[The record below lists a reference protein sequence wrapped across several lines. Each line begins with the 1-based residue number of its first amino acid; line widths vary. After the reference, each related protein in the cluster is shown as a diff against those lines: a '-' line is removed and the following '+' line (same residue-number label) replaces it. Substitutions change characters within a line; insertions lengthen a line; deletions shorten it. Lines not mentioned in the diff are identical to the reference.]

1 MTHQPTRRRRLLV
14 LLTVVMLGGS
24 IQFGLSPLG
33 ADAASKKVQTYKASV
48 GRMSKSTTTTTTAPT
63 TTTST
68 NRAPVAKITPAQ
80 SVAVGATVDIYSSTS
95 YDPDGDPIGWQW
107 QQVSG
112 PSVTLSVPEPSHV
125 TFTPTEAGSYV
136 IRVKV
141 SDDRGASTSKDT
153 TVTVSSP
160 TSSTSSSTSTTPT
173 SGSVLWASDFE
184 RSDWLTP
191 WRPSMDA
198 YSGNRAIV
206 SGLGGNSSRA
216 LQVTSSS
223 NNDGYVGWGAQ
234 IRSTFD
240 NLAIG
245 TQEEVRMRYSFY
257 VPSNWNP
264 YDGGKLPGLA
274 GVSDGMTVGQTP
286 GGGDYD
292 ERGWSG
298 RLMWRKP
305 TDGNLD
311 HARLST
317 YLYTRYAAGK
327 SIYDNV
333 NVNNGRLYG
342 IEIDFRQNPDYRDPW
357 NRTNPL
363 LSPKRG
369 AWNTIELRYKM
380 NTAGQSNGELQGWLN
395 GTLGVDLRDVQYRT
409 SSHPSLAINELM
421 FDSFYGG
428 PTANTTTQSWAF
440 DNVTL
445 TRP

>member
-1 MTHQPTRRRRLLV
+1 MTDQPTRRRRLLV
-14 LLTVVMLGGS
+14 LLTVLVLGAS
-24 IQFGLSPLG
+24 IQFGVSPLG
-33 ADAASKKVQTYKASV
+33 ADAASK
-48 GRMSKSTTTTTTAPT
+48 TTTRTSARTTKQSTTTTAPT
-63 TTTST
+63 STTTST
-68 NRAPVAKITPAQ
+68 TTSTSTNQAPVAKITPAQ
-80 SVAVGATVDIYSSTS
+80 SVLVGTAVDIYASTS
-95 YDPDGDPIGWQW
+95 YDPDGDPITWRW

-112 PSVTLSVPEPSHV
+112 PAVTLSVPEPPHV
-125 TFTPTEAGSYV
+125 TFTPTDAGSYV
-136 IRVKV
+136 IRVTV

-153 TVTVSSP
+153 TVTVSAP
-160 TSSTSSSTSTTPT
+160 TSTTS
-173 SGSVLWASDFE
+173 SGSSGSLLWGSDFE

-191 WRPSMDA
+191 WHPSMDA
-198 YSGNRAIV
+198 YSSNRNIAT
-206 SGLGGNSSRA
+206 GLGGNTSRA
-216 LQVTSSS
+216 LQITASG

-245 TQEEVRMRYSFY
+245 GQEEVRMRYSFY
-257 VPSNWNP
+257 VPANWNP

-274 GVSDGMTVGQTP
+274 GTSDGMTVGQTP

-305 TDGNLD
+305 SDGNLD

-380 NTAGQSNGELQGWLN
+380 NTAGQNNGELQGWLN

-409 SSHPSLAINELM
+409 STHPSLNINELM

-428 PTANTTTQSWAF
+428 PTANTTTQTWAF
-440 DNVTL
+440 DDLTL